1 MGTTSLSQNR
11 VLIPI
16 LAVLVLIVIGGWYWY
31 TNMRQFISTDDALVD
46 SYQSTISP
54 KMLGKIDSLN
64 VKEGD
69 LVKAGQIIVKMD
81 ASDLHAQEN
90 QNEANIAYIQE
101 NVVKAK
107 VDLDK
112 ATIDFERGQTLYK
125 DGFIADLD
133 YDHLQKALE
142 SARAAYAIALAQVKN
157 SQTQL
162 GITQTE
168 LQNTIIV
175 APIDGVISKRWVM
188 PGDVIQ
194 PGQPIFS
201 LFDIKNVWITAN
213 FEETKLALLRVGE
226 PVVITV
232 DAYPGTKFA
241 GHVLEL
247 GSSTAAQF
255 SLIPPNNASGNF
267 TKVTQRIPVKI
278 AIETYLPS
286 KPLLPGMSVEVK
298 VRVR

>member
-1 MGTTSLSQNR
+1 MGPTSLSQKR
-11 VLIPI
+11 ILIPI
-16 LAVLVLIVIGGWYWY
+16 LAVLVLIILGGWYWY
-31 TNMRQFISTDDALVD
+31 TNVRQFISTDDALVD

-54 KMLGKIDSLN
+54 KMLGKIDSLK

-69 LVKAGQIIVKMD
+69 LVKAGQIIVTMD
-81 ASDLHAQEN
+81 TSDLNAQKN
-90 QNEANIAYIQE
+90 QNQANIAYIQE

-112 ATIDFERGQTLYK
+112 AAADFERGKALYK
-125 DGFIADLD
+125 DGFISDPD
-133 YDHLQKALE
+133 YDHSQKALE
-142 SARAAYAIALAQVKN
+142 SARAAYSIAQAQVKN
-157 SQTQL
+157 SQSQL
-162 GITQTE
+162 GITQTQ
-168 LQNTIIV
+168 LQNTTIV

-201 LFDIKNVWITAN
+201 LFDIKDVWVTAN

-226 PVVITV
+226 PVVIAV
-232 DAYPGTKFA
+232 DAYPGIDFS

-247 GSSTAAQF
+247 GTSTAAQF

-278 AIETYLPS
+278 AIETHLSS